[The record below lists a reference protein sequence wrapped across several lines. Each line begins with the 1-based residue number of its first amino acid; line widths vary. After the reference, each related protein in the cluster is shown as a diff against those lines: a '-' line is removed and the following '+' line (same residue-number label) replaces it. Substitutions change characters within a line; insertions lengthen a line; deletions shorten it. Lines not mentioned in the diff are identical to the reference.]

1 MASIVLF
8 DQASGRSKTVAA
20 TFEAAVLHAQV
31 DGDID
36 YFVRMSVTANDI
48 AGDAIPIFT
57 ITSDDDLVL
66 GATQWDGTTTP
77 YTNLTAAVNDYV
89 LRIHR
94 GDPSDP
100 DTALDFT
107 S

>member
-20 TFEAAVLHAQV
+20 MFEAAVLHAQEN
-31 DGDID
+31 GDID
-36 YFVRMSVTANDI
+36 YFVRMSVTANDL
-48 AGDAIPIFT
+48 AGTAVPIFT
-57 ITSDDDLVL
+57 ITSNDDLVL
-66 GATQWDGTTTP
+66 GATQWDGSTTP
-77 YTNLTAAVNDYV
+77 YADLTAAVNDYV
-89 LRIHR
+89 LRIHK

-100 DTALDFT
+100 DTALDFN